1 MSRSDDTNYL
11 ISRRGVIAGAAAAL
25 AIATI
30 EFEAAAETLSEKIK
44 NGHPVIVATEDD
56 YRPFEFMQDGK
67 PAGLDNALF
76 AKLKAQTKFN
86 LQQQILP
93 WTGILAGVSTGKFD
107 AAVTGALVNKERMK
121 AFDFAM
127 PIAMDSSRYLIRK
140 GDTSIKSIKDL
151 SGKTCGVQAGSVLY
165 AKLPELAAMIEK
177 TGGKMGKVVQYT
189 SYPEAYQDLA
199 SGRTDYV
206 VNGYI
211 TLLTMTKERPGVF
224 EISKEAVSSPSY
236 QAWPVKKG
244 NKEMLDFLNAFL
256 KKERASGDLVK
267 EQQKWLGISFD
278 NLPEVATSKV

>member
-1 MSRSDDTNYL
+1 MS
-11 ISRRGVIAGAAAAL
+11 ISRRDVIAGGAAAL
-25 AIATI
+25 TLASGLPA
-30 EFEAAAETLSEKIK
+30 FAETLSEKIK
-44 NGHPVIVATEDD
+44 SGKPVIVATEDD

-76 AKLKAQTKFN
+76 TKLKAQTKFN

-107 AAVTGALVNKERMK
+107 AAVTGALVNKERLK
-121 AFDFAM
+121 TFDFAM
-127 PIAMDSSRYLIRK
+127 PIAMDSSRYLKRK
-140 GDTSIKSIKDL
+140 GDTSINSIKDL

-165 AKLPELAAMIEK
+165 AKLPELAEMIEK

-211 TLLTMTKERPGVF
+211 TLLTMTKERPGIF
-224 EISKEAVSSPSY
+224 EIGEVVSSPSY

-256 KKERASGDLVK
+256 KKERESGDLEK
-267 EQQKWLGISFD
+267 EQQKWLGISFKD
-278 NLPEVATSKV
+278 LPEVATSKV

>member
-1 MSRSDDTNYL
+1 MSRSDDSNYL
-11 ISRRGVIAGAAAAL
+11 ISRRAAIAGAAAAL
-25 AIATI
+25 AIATV

-44 NGHPVIVATEDD
+44 KGDPVIVATEDD
-56 YRPFEFMQDGK
+56 YRPFEFMENGK

-107 AAVTGALVNKERMK
+107 AAVTGALVNKERLK

-127 PIAMDSSRYLIRK
+127 PIAMDSSRYLKRANDK
-140 GDTSIKSIKDL
+140 SINSIKDL

-211 TLLTMTKERPGVF
+211 TLLTMTKQRPGVF
-224 EISKEAVSSPSY
+224 EIGQVVSSPSY

-244 NKEMLDFLNAFL
+244 NKEMLAFLNAFL

-267 EQQKWLGISFD
+267 EQQKWLGISFA

>member
-1 MSRSDDTNYL
+1 MS
-11 ISRRGVIAGAAAAL
+11 ISRRDVIAGGAAAL
-25 AIATI
+25 TLASGLPA
-30 EFEAAAETLSEKIK
+30 FAETLSEKIK
-44 NGHPVIVATEDD
+44 SGHPVIVATEDD

-127 PIAMDSSRYLIRK
+127 PIAMDSSRYLKRK
-140 GDTSIKSIKDL
+140 GDTSINSIKDL

-165 AKLPELAAMIEK
+165 AKLPELAEMIEK

-211 TLLTMTKERPGVF
+211 TLLTMTKERPGIF
-224 EISKEAVSSPSY
+224 EIGEVVSSPSY

-256 KKERASGDLVK
+256 KKERESGDLQK
-267 EQQKWLGISFD
+267 EQQKWLGISFKA
-278 NLPEVATSKV
+278 LPEVATSKV

>member
-1 MSRSDDTNYL
+1 MSI
-11 ISRRGVIAGAAAAL
+11 ISRRDVIVGGAAALTL
-25 AIATI
+25 ASGLPAY
-30 EFEAAAETLSEKIK
+30 AETLAEKIK

-56 YRPFEFMQDGK
+56 YRPFEFMQNGK
-67 PAGLDNALF
+67 PAGLDNALY

-107 AAVTGALVNKERMK
+107 AAVTGALVNKERLK

-127 PIAMDSSRYLIRK
+127 PIAMDSSRYLKRK
-140 GDTSIKSIKDL
+140 NDNSINSIKDL

-199 SGRTDYV
+199 AGRTDYV

-211 TLLTMTKERPGVF
+211 TLLTMTKDRPGIF
-224 EISKEAVSSPSY
+224 EIGEVVSSPSY

-244 NKEMLDFLNAFL
+244 NKQMLDFLNAFL
-256 KKERASGDLVK
+256 RKERASGDLEK
-267 EQQKWLGISFD
+267 EQQKWLGISFK

>member
-1 MSRSDDTNYL
+1 MSRSDDSKYL
-11 ISRRGVIAGAAAAL
+11 ISRRAAIAGAAAAL
-25 AIATI
+25 AIATV

-44 NGHPVIVATEDD
+44 KGDPVIVATEDD
-56 YRPFEFMQDGK
+56 YRPFEFMENGK

-127 PIAMDSSRYLIRK
+127 PIAMDSSRYIKRAN
-140 GDTSIKSIKDL
+140 DKSINSVKDL

-165 AKLPELAAMIEK
+165 AKLPELAAMLEK
-177 TGGKMGKVVQYT
+177 IGGKMGKVVQYT

-211 TLLTMTKERPGVF
+211 TLLTMTKQRPGVF
-224 EISKEAVSSPSY
+224 EIGQVVSSPSY

-244 NKEMLDFLNAFL
+244 NKEMLAFLNAFL

-267 EQQKWLGISFD
+267 EQQRWLGISFA

>member
-1 MSRSDDTNYL
+1 MSRSDDSNLL

-25 AIATI
+25 AVATAQ
-30 EFEAAAETLSEKIK
+30 FEAAAETLSEKIK
-44 NGHPVIVATEDD
+44 NGHPVVVATEDD
-56 YRPFEFMQDGK
+56 YRPFEFMKDGK
-67 PAGLDNALF
+67 PAGLDNALY

-107 AAVTGALVNKERMK
+107 AAVTGALVNKERLK

-127 PIAMDSSRYLIRK
+127 PIAMDSSHYLIRK

-211 TLLTMTKERPGVF
+211 TLLTMTKDRPGVF
-224 EISKEAVSSPSY
+224 EISKEPVSSPSY
-236 QAWPVKKG
+236 QGWPVKKG
-244 NKEMLDFLNAFL
+244 NKEMLNFLNAFL

-267 EQQKWLGISFD
+267 LQQQWLGISFS

>member
-1 MSRSDDTNYL
+1 MS
-11 ISRRGVIAGAAAAL
+11 ISRREVIAGGAAAITL
-25 AIATI
+25 ASGLPA
-30 EFEAAAETLSEKIK
+30 FAETLSQKIK

-56 YRPFEFMQDGK
+56 YRPFEFMQNGK

-107 AAVTGALVNKERMK
+107 AAVTGALVNKERLK

-127 PIAMDSSRYLIRK
+127 PIAMDSSRYLKRK
-140 GDTSIKSIKDL
+140 GDNSINSIKDL

-177 TGGKMGKVVQYT
+177 TGGKMGKVIQYT

-199 SGRTDYV
+199 AGRTDYV

-211 TLLTMTKERPGVF
+211 TLLTMTKDRPGVF
-224 EISKEAVSSPSY
+224 EIGEVVSSPSY

-256 KKERASGDLVK
+256 RKERASGDLQK
-267 EQQKWLGISFD
+267 EQQKWLGISFKD
-278 NLPEVATSKV
+278 LPEVATSKV

>member
-1 MSRSDDTNYL
+1 MS
-11 ISRRGVIAGAAAAL
+11 ISRREVIAGGAAAITL
-25 AIATI
+25 ASGLPA
-30 EFEAAAETLSEKIK
+30 FAETLSEKIK

-56 YRPFEFMQDGK
+56 YRPFEFMQNGK

-107 AAVTGALVNKERMK
+107 AAVTGALVNKERLK

-127 PIAMDSSRYLIRK
+127 PIAMDSSRYLKRK
-140 GDTSIKSIKDL
+140 GDNSINSIKDL

-199 SGRTDYV
+199 AGRTDYV

-211 TLLTMTKERPGVF
+211 TLLTMTKDRPGVF
-224 EISKEAVSSPSY
+224 EIGEVVSSPSY

-256 KKERASGDLVK
+256 RKERASGDLQK
-267 EQQKWLGISFD
+267 EQQKWLGISFKD
-278 NLPEVATSKV
+278 LPEVATSKV

>member
-1 MSRSDDTNYL
+1 MS
-11 ISRRGVIAGAAAAL
+11 ISRRDVIIGGAAALTL
-25 AIATI
+25 ASGLPA
-30 EFEAAAETLSEKIK
+30 FAETLSEKIK

-76 AKLKAQTKFN
+76 AKLKAETKFD

-107 AAVTGALVNKERMK
+107 AAVTGALVNKERLK

-127 PIAMDSSRYLIRK
+127 PIAMDSSRYLKRK
-140 GDTSIKSIKDL
+140 NDDSIKSIKDL

-165 AKLPELAAMIEK
+165 AKLPELAEMIEK

-224 EISKEAVSSPSY
+224 EIGEVVSSPSY

-256 KKERASGDLVK
+256 KKERESGDLVK
-267 EQQKWLGISFD
+267 LQQQWLGISFN
-278 NLPEVATSKV
+278 NLPEVATSKF